1 MSKNPRPI
9 LAVNSG
15 SSTLKFGLFAADG
28 GEERTLVKGGAD
40 GIGKDAGTLEILD
53 ADDKT
58 LLSTSKKF
66 ASQTDALSHITSSVK
81 SLGFPEPVAVGHRI
95 VHGGPRLRDHTRITP
110 DTLVTLEASVHFA
123 PVHIPTAVAL
133 IRGTEEIF
141 PDLPQFACFDT
152 AFHKTLPEK
161 AYHYPLPAKYLEQ
174 GVQRYG
180 FHGLSYASIVHQLGL
195 ELKPRTVI
203 AHLGNGASLAA
214 LRDGK
219 SIDTS
224 MGLTP
229 TGGIPMSTRTGD
241 LDPGVL
247 LYIRRTEGLSGDAL
261 ERLLNRESGL
271 AALGGSSD
279 MRELLKAEASGDAK
293 AALAIDIFCTAIAKT
308 VAAFTVSLG
317 GLEMLVFA
325 GGIGERSAQ
334 IRANVCAHLSILG
347 VYLAKDRNAA
357 PEPLISADASRVE
370 VRIVPAQ
377 EEVQMARVIRALL

>member
-1 MSKNPRPI
+1 
-9 LAVNSG
+9 LYAQDG
-15 SSTLKFGLFAADG
+15 S
-28 GEERTLVKGGAD
+28 EERTLVKGAAD
-40 GIGKDAGTLEILD
+40 GIGKDSGKLEILD
-53 ADDKT
+53 GDGKS
-58 LLSTSKKF
+58 LLAENKKYG
-66 ASQTDALSHITSSVK
+66 SQKEALSDITASLN

-110 DTLVTLEASVHFA
+110 EVLQTLEASVHFA

-133 IRGTEEIF
+133 IHGTKEIY
-141 PDLPQFACFDT
+141 PRLPQFACFDT

-180 FHGLSYASIVHQLGL
+180 FHGLSYASIVHELGAD
-195 ELKPRTVI
+195 LKPRTVV

-219 SIDTS
+219 SVDTS

-247 LYIRRTEGLSGDAL
+247 LYILRTEKLDVDAL
-261 ERLLNRESGL
+261 ETLLNHESGL
-271 AALGGSSD
+271 VALGGTSD
-279 MRELLKAEASGDAK
+279 MRELLKGEASGDVR

-308 VAAFTVSLG
+308 VAAFAISLG
-317 GLEMLVFA
+317 GLDMLVFA

-334 IRANVCAHLSILG
+334 VRANVCARVAMLG
-347 VYLAKDRNAA
+347 VDLAEDRNTAS
-357 PEPLISADASRVE
+357 EPIISSDPSRVG

-377 EEVQMARVIRALL
+377 EEVQMAREVRALL